1 MLDPDTKEGKARP
14 YYEKFIVIS
23 GTEQDKYKKELIEA
37 FSYIGYYNLLKM
49 DNVKSRE
56 AWKKV
61 KELDPSN
68 KKADE
73 ALKTLK

>member
-1 MLDPDTKEGKARP
+1 
-14 YYEKFIVIS
+14 
-23 GTEQDKYKKELIEA
+23 
-37 FSYIGYYNLLKM
+37 M